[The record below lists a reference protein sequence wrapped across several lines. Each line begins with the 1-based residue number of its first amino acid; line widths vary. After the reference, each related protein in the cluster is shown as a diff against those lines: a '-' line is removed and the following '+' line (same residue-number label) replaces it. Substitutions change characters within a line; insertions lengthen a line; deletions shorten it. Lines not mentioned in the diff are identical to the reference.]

1 MQRKSR
7 FGTKSAAAPQPVAGA
22 PLETREREASKG
34 WPAKK
39 TKGGGDRQEF
49 APLPR
54 RTMFQSA

>member
-7 FGTKSAAAPQPVAGA
+7 SGTKSATAPQPVVDA

-39 TKGGGDRQEF
+39 AKNVSGRQEF